1 VFKAFTE
8 IVPNAELVSQGST
21 LAARRISSVTR
32 RPDPQRDPRIASDRL
47 VRALDVTIA
56 SVALIAFAPL
66 MLVIALTILVAGG
79 GPVLFAQLRMG
90 RDGKMFTCYK
100 FRTMHNNAEAIL
112 RSLLEESAE
121 ARGEWARDHKLRE
134 DPRIVG
140 IGSVLRRTSLD
151 ELPQLFNVLLGD
163 MSIVG
168 PRPIVASESGRYGR
182 YLAAYCAVR
191 PGITGLWQVSGRNDT
206 TYRRRIAC
214 DVLYARSKSAG
225 NDIAIIARTVP
236 VVLFARGAY

>member
-1 VFKAFTE
+1 MFKAFTD
-8 IVPNAELVSQGST
+8 IVPNAELVPQGST
-21 LAARRISSVTR
+21 LAARQIPAATR
-32 RPDPQRDPRIASDRL
+32 RPRPQRDRDLESAQL
-47 VRALDVTIA
+47 VRALDIVVA
-56 SVALIAFAPL
+56 SAALVFFAPL
-66 MLVIALTILVAGG
+66 MLLIAVTILIAGG
-79 GPVLFAQLRMG
+79 GPVLFAQSRIG
-90 RDGKMFTCYK
+90 REGKMFTCFK

-112 RSLLEESAE
+112 RALLEESAE
-121 ARGEWARDHKLRE
+121 ARSEWARDHKLRA

-140 IGSVLRRTSLD
+140 IGGFLRRTSLD
-151 ELPQLFNVLLGD
+151 ELPQLFNVLRGE

-182 YLAAYCAVR
+182 YLSAYCAVR

-206 TYRRRIAC
+206 TYRRRVAC
-214 DVLYARSKSAG
+214 DVVYARSKSAG